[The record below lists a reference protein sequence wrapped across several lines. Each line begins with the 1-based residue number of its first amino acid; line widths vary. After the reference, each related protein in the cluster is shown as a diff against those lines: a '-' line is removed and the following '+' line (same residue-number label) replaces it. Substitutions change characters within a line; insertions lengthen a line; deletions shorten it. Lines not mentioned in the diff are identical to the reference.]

1 MAIAKSKEKLI
12 AIPLNLR
19 VIIIRKK
26 NKGKKQRNYKIKKI
40 YKKKQRRLRA
50 ITSNREKSTIA
61 ILEKFQIW
69 RHQ

>member
-26 NKGKKQRNYKIKKI
+26 NKGKKQRNYKIKKNI
-40 YKKKQRRLRA
+40 
-50 ITSNREKSTIA
+50 
-61 ILEKFQIW
+61 
-69 RHQ
+69 